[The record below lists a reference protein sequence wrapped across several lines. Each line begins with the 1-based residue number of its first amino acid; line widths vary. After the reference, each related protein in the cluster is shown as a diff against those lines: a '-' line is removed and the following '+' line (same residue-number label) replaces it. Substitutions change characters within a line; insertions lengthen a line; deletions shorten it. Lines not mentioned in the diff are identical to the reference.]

1 MILDKCIRN
10 TVTVLVLILTSS
22 CTTSAEAEA
31 EIETSSEF
39 AAGAESKAANESDE
53 EKSEP
58 AWTRY
63 SYKPYPF
70 PYYVDDVDRYPAA
83 TPPAGTVNR
92 HGELEYL
99 GSGIFGAHWFVEA
112 EDAVWHFVTAGDLAK
127 DVVLLIHGHP
137 DTWYAFSK
145 VMVELADSYYVIA
158 VDSLGYGQS
167 DKRAEVDVSYGA
179 VAKSLIQL
187 LNTLKVQS
195 FNLVTHDRGSIIS
208 DHLIAA
214 DGMNGRIR
222 AFLRMQQS
230 FDKPHGLP
238 RPAHEAMATA
248 EWQSGNVIRGIYDSN
263 YVSVQLPED
272 ELARLEWEFRFPGTA
287 EAAAR
292 TFQGTSFDTERE
304 FRMKNTVPKMTMP
317 VVLLQGTRDPGQHA
331 EEYYSAADLIPNGR
345 AVLVDANHF
354 IHTEDPRL
362 VARVAHDLFENGN
375 KNRPQKVSSEPVEFI
390 YPEKR

>member
-1 MILDKCIRN
+1 MS
-10 TVTVLVLILTSS
+10 LILASS
-22 CTTSAEAEA
+22 CTASAEA
-31 EIETSSEF
+31 EIETSSEP
-39 AAGAESKAANESDE
+39 AARTESKAPNDSDE
-53 EKSEP
+53 EKFEP

-92 HGELEYL
+92 HGELEYV
-99 GSGIFGAHWFVEA
+99 GGGVFGAHWFVEA
-112 EDAVWHFVTAGDLAK
+112 EDAVWHFVTAGDVSK

-158 VDSLGYGQS
+158 VDTLGYGQS

-179 VAKSLIQL
+179 VAKSLIEL
-187 LNTLKVQS
+187 LNRLNVQS

-214 DGMNGRIR
+214 DGMNERIR

-263 YVSVQLPED
+263 YVSVRLPKD

-287 EAAAR
+287 DAAAR

-331 EEYYSAADLIPNGR
+331 EEYYRAADLIPNGR

-362 VARVAHDLFENGN
+362 VARVARDLFENGN